1 MNYLSFSK
9 KIVLGVSF
17 FAISSLLP
25 NKVTD
30 LKEHFNDVLL
40 IINYNHPFY
49 QSIEFLKNIY
59 GIAFDHIVFYGERP
73 DPRVHTINHHEGW
86 YGYRTLAD
94 AMKCYP
100 DFRGYLYTNDD
111 CFLNFWNLTRFD
123 KNKLWINKT
132 NAHTLELSAIK
143 ASDWPHWSRDYG
155 YNAIQKVY
163 DRLPSNYLNMLAY
176 NGGEHAVFV
185 SMADMV
191 YIPNTYREAT
201 IDMCNRCSAQQ
212 VFLEVGL
219 PTITA
224 SVAPKEEWEIF
235 DALYLWYVSA
245 QTIIDSYKP
254 SLDAIHPLKFSDQ
267 KFQTFVIKQV
277 NQALAEK

>member
-1 MNYLSFSK
+1 MNVRFLFK
-9 KIVLGVSF
+9 KILLSYSF
-17 FAISSLLP
+17 FFVSTLLP
-25 NKVTD
+25 DKATD

-49 QSIEFLKNIY
+49 QSIDFLKKIY
-59 GIAFDHIVFYGERP
+59 GIAFDHIVFYGEKP
-73 DPRVHTINHHEGW
+73 NARVHTINHHFGW

-94 AMKCYP
+94 AMERYP

-123 KNKLWINKT
+123 KNKLWINKSNVT
-132 NAHTLELSAIK
+132 KLEPTAIK

-155 YNAIQKVY
+155 YKAVKKVY
-163 DRLPSNYLNMLAY
+163 DQLPEKYVTILQH
-176 NGGEHAVFV
+176 NGGDQAVFT

-201 IDMCNRCSAQQ
+201 VEMCNLCSAQP
-212 VFLEVGL
+212 VFLEIGL
-219 PTITA
+219 PTLCA
-224 SVAPKEEWEIF
+224 CVAPKEQWENF
-235 DALYLWYVSA
+235 NVLYLWYVSA
-245 QTIIDSYKP
+245 QKIMDSYTP

-267 KFQTFVIKQV
+267 NFQKLVIKETLH
-277 NQALAEK
+277 ALAD